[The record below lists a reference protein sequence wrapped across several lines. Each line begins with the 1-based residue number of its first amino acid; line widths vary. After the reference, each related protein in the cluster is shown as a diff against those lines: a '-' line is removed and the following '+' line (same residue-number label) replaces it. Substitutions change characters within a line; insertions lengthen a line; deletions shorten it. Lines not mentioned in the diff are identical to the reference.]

1 MKQYSEV
8 TPMRFNDHHRFSVAD
23 IKRIRKTFGQLKGNR
38 KLILTTEKDAA
49 RLREFSDNEVMA
61 GLPIYYLPIEVRIHQ
76 NKDLNFDYTVQNIVQ
91 DNILFQERMK
101 NAKFDF

>member
-1 MKQYSEV
+1 MDAGKLLTALLDFQ
-8 TPMRFNDHHRFSVAD
+8 RF
-23 IKRIRKTFGQLKGNR
+23 
-38 KLILTTEKDAA
+38 EKEPSLQSIIDETCG
-49 RLREFSDNEVMA
+49 RYEGRELSDNEVMA